1 MGVDLHRNHTC
12 IMVVHELI
20 ATRHGIALKN
30 AHLETISRIRR
41 ELTVVPEVSPGMPP
55 LPSYSLYTQT
65 GPSSFLVPHYWAIA
79 SFPEAKVR
87 DERCAGQPIDVTF
100 NGTLKES
107 MNQPQAVAATLESLH
122 NHGGSVLSLRTGGG
136 KTVCALS
143 IISTLKVKTLIIVN
157 KVMLAAQWKQRI
169 HQFTNARVST
179 IQGATCDTSGDI
191 VIALIQTLISRPWN
205 NTSFDAFG
213 FLVYDECH
221 CVAAKAFGST
231 MKMLSF
237 PYVLGLS
244 ATPRRRDGLERTI
257 FYHLGPL
264 AYSMQEPKRRDVIVR
279 ALTYKCDAYNRP
291 APMNRIGGL
300 DHAGLLGHLAD
311 NIDRTNFIAD
321 LALCDE
327 FLGRDILILSHRRA
341 HCEDICAVLNKK
353 GADASTYLG
362 GAKAVPTS
370 RILVA
375 TYALVGEGFDES
387 RLTALIFATPCSD
400 ITQPIGRVMRGDSS
414 VAPLV
419 YDIVDAWGSCYAQSS
434 KRKKQ
439 YVAAGYTV
447 YSSHDGTLPPSR
459 PAPHTAAK
467 RNFMF
472 VEDA

>member
-1 MGVDLHRNHTC
+1 
-12 IMVVHELI
+12 MVIVSELI
-20 ATRHGIALKN
+20 ATRHGIVLQN
-30 AHLETISRIRR
+30 ADLETMSKIRR

-65 GPSSFLVPHYWAIA
+65 GPSSFLVPHHWAIA
-79 SFPEAKVR
+79 SFGGSRVR

-122 NHGGSVLSLRTGGG
+122 THGGSVLSLRTGGG

-169 HQFTNARVST
+169 MQFTNARVST
-179 IQGATCDTSGDI
+179 IQGTMCDMSGDI
-191 VIALIQTLISRPWN
+191 VIALIQTLISRPWSH
-205 NTSFDAFG
+205 TSFDAFG

-221 CVAAKAFGST
+221 SVAAKAFGST

-264 AYSMQEPKRRDVIVR
+264 SYMAPELKRRDVIVR

-291 APMNRIGGL
+291 APTNRIGGL

-311 NIDRTNFIAD
+311 NIDRTNFIVD
-321 LALCDE
+321 LALGDE

-341 HCEDICAVLNKK
+341 HCEDICALLNKK

-387 RLTALIFATPCSD
+387 RLTSLIFATPSSD

-414 VAPLV
+414 VPPLV
-419 YDIVDAWGSCYAQSS
+419 YDIVDAWGPCHVQAS

-439 YVAAGYTV
+439 YKAAGYTV
-447 YSSHDGTLPPSR
+447 YSSHGKPPPSR
-459 PAPHTAAK
+459 PAPTAAAK

-472 VEDA
+472 VADV